1 MSMSALPQL
10 RTVALADGTHVP
22 VLGLGT
28 WRMGERP
35 EDAAAEV
42 AALKHGLDLG
52 MTLIDT
58 AEMYGDGGAEAIVAR
73 ALQGRRDEAFIVSK
87 VYPHH
92 AGAKSA
98 IAACERSLRRL
109 ATDRLDLYLLH
120 WPGSIPLVETVDAFE
135 RLCADGKIVRWG
147 VSNFDV
153 RAMRNLLATKNGAHC
168 ATNQVLYNL
177 SARGIEFDLLPWCA
191 SHNMPA
197 MAYSPVDQGA
207 LASNRKLAT
216 VAATIGVSAAQLALA
231 WSMRNPG
238 VIAIPKS
245 STLSRVDENRRSAVL
260 AIAPDVTRE
269 LDRLFQPPRGVT
281 PLAML

>member
-120 WPGSIPLVETVDAFE
+120 WPGSIPLAETVDAFE
-135 RLCADGKIVRWG
+135 RLRADGKILRWG

-153 RAMRNLLATKNGAHC
+153 HAMRNLSATKNGANC

-260 AIAPDVTRE
+260 ALSPDVTGE
-269 LDRLFQPPRGVT
+269 LDRLFPPPRGVT